1 MTTVT
6 EIKAAIESLSPREY
20 CELMAMLHP
29 AVDDEWDRQMKADAA
44 NGRLDRLVAQS
55 KADAAAGMCV
65 PLETVLED
73 DGSERAR

>member
-29 AVDDEWDRQMKADAA
+29 TVDDDWDRQMKADAA
-44 NGRLDRLVAQS
+44 SGRLDKGL
-55 KADAAAGMCV
+55 
-65 PLETVLED
+65 
-73 DGSERAR
+73 